1 MSEMYPEME
10 IYTVRYYLEKNKGAL
25 ETMEE
30 IVEIVNREQ
39 LAIHQGQDSWAAAS
53 STNAWFDQN
62 LNTLSDL
69 PASVKSER
77 WDVVLILDADGTAV
91 YLCRQQG

>member
-39 LAIHQGQDSWAAAS
+39 LAIHQGQDSW
-53 STNAWFDQN
+53 
-62 LNTLSDL
+62 
-69 PASVKSER
+69 
-77 WDVVLILDADGTAV
+77 
-91 YLCRQQG
+91 